1 MTKSIGI
8 TIHNFTKQVK
18 KSTKPLSFLGDKV
31 YKILYNIYM
40 KNKTEQVIEALTKVF
55 YAI

>member
-18 KSTKPLSFLGDKV
+18 KSTKLLYFVGNKV
-31 YKILYNIYM
+31 YKILYNIYI
-40 KNKTEQVIEALTKVF
+40 KNKSEQVIEALTKVF